1 MKVKLLLLLTL
12 VYLGF
17 TPSVLAQ
24 TSTPLTRREVKK
36 TEISLRLSAIR
47 RERIRSYFGKMIVRI
62 EATIERLEKL
72 ITRIESR
79 IGDNSKVQE
88 TVNKAKTELAKAKLE
103 LATLKLQ
110 LENLLESDDPKLVFG
125 QIQDSLKIIKGY
137 LRKTH
142 VLLVQTIG
150 ELKGLRVGNNNNE
163 E

>member
-1 MKVKLLLLLTL
+1 MKLFLIALLFFVIVPNIQAKNITA
-12 VYLGF
+12 GNK
-17 TPSVLAQ
+17 S
-24 TSTPLTRREVKK
+24 EVKEEVK
-36 TEISLRLSAIR
+36 IKITAVR
-47 RERIRSYFGKMIVRI
+47 RERIRSYFGKMVVRI
-62 EATIERLEKL
+62 EATIERIEKL
-72 ITRIESR
+72 IERIEIR
-79 IGDNSKVQE
+79 IDNNYKTRD

-103 LATLKLQ
+103 LDSLKLQ